1 MSTTINEDD
10 SNMCDNCG
18 NPFRDCQLIECLTEM
33 VLNELPSYAKKDCY
47 GCQQESE
54 GHFVNSQLDHDMCM
68 MTDIEEKANYYTK
81 DILNDIIKSPDHL
94 DELWKSRMSILLNDV
109 FPGLSLDTCVE
120 RMEKVRNN
128 YQLDQEWLEKYYRT
142 ILEKVINRGSYYDM

>member
-1 MSTTINEDD
+1 
-10 SNMCDNCG
+10 
-18 NPFRDCQLIECLTEM
+18 M
-33 VLNELPSYAKKDCY
+33 VLNELPSYAKKHCY
-47 GCQQESE
+47 GCPQESE
-54 GHFVNSQLDHDMCM
+54 GHFVNSQLDHDVCM

-81 DILNDIIKSPDHL
+81 DILYDIIKSSDHL
-94 DELWKSRMSILLNDV
+94 DELWKSRMSILLNDI

-128 YQLDQEWLEKYYRT
+128 YPLDEEWLEKYYRT